1 MSAIMLKDIL
11 ISARQE
17 AFRMRH
23 FYLGVEHLFI
33 ALLGIR
39 GGLASGLMEEQGL
52 ATEYVIDAL
61 RRKVGKG
68 SRHRLWAGIPNTPRT
83 EVILG
88 IANELALAENRKEIN
103 ERDLLLAI
111 LEEADNMAVRVLRA
125 LNQNI
130 DELRRQA
137 KNRVLNSQPQDS
149 FIKISFGAHFDKNET
164 LSDDQLFV
172 LRRMFHEYE
181 QVRVER
187 RLTGGYTRAVILVV
201 TPINADKTEHASVV
215 VKIDQSDRILDEAQ
229 RYESH
234 VKNTLPPLTARLEDR
249 PTAPETSDFAGLKYT
264 LVGVADQHAQ
274 DLHQVTA
281 AEGAAKLG
289 EWLRSELYPTFGRN
303 WWNQRRPYRFQV
315 YREYDWLLPPMLT
328 LEYVEEKEQS
338 PTTPVLKM
346 PLKLQRLKMLEYGDL
361 VAVENFTVQRVYRER
376 NAIQLAVGSGTE
388 AAYKIE
394 VRGIDLQKDAF
405 YRGEVV
411 ERITGRIYKTRA
423 EQLMYAARAL
433 SADFDLKAELISID
447 ADFPRLP
454 NPLQMYED
462 LLERHING
470 SMSKIHGDLHL
481 GNVLVGP
488 RGTPSLVDFAQ
499 ARDGHTVFDWATLE
513 ISILCDIVMQTVG
526 DSWDHARSVVRTL
539 HALNDDRT
547 IPQDNPPL
555 TQALAAVTAIREIVK
570 DLITAGDWSEYYMA
584 LTMCALRAMT
594 WETMHIPGRRLMFLV
609 AALSIYHFQ
618 PVSGT
623 ETPSPEEHETDIAD
637 NSASPSP

>member
-164 LSDDQLFV
+164 LSEDQLFV

-346 PLKLQRLKMLEYGDL
+346 PLKLQRLKTLEYGDL

-447 ADFPRLP
+447 ADFPKLP
-454 NPLQMYED
+454 NPLQIYED

-547 IPQDNPPL
+547 MPQDNPLL